1 MSDHASLDRTA
12 RPGTVYLV
20 GAGPGDPGLMT
31 VRGRALL
38 ADCDAV
44 VYDALVD
51 IGSHLGQVEGGNWRG
66 AAERE
71 PAELHF
77 VGKRGG
83 DETSARQSDINDL
96 LIRLARDGKAVVR
109 LKGGDPFVFGR
120 GSEEAQALAAAA
132 ISFEVIPG
140 VTAGIGAPAYAGIPV
155 THRGLSGA
163 VTFVTGHE
171 DPTRDDVETDWASLG
186 RAGGTV
192 VLYMAVRRLP
202 TIVRALMGGGMAGN
216 TPAAAIRWG
225 TTSQQETVVATL
237 DTIVDRIEAASLTAP
252 VITVIGRTVALREQI
267 RWFDQP
273 DRFPLRGLRVLVT
286 RASSQPP
293 ALSQR
298 LRSLGAL
305 VTESPA
311 TRIERLDPARLVA
324 TLSRLAEYRYLVLTS
339 QSAVRIVWDALRE
352 AGLDA
357 RALAGVTIAAVG
369 PATAHALLECGIAVD
384 LSPPQ
389 FVAEAVL
396 ESMRARAD
404 LRGAR
409 VLYPAAQGARSVLP
423 DGLRES
429 GASVDVIPIYRSV
442 YAGDG
447 ATALREIVNA
457 GALDVATFASGA
469 AVRGFVEAVGAEAA
483 IRVPSVTMG
492 PITSEAARSAGLS
505 VIGEAEVSTIDG
517 LVQAVMRS
525 DPR

>member
-1 MSDHASLDRTA
+1 MSDHAFLDRTA

-51 IGSHLGQVEGGNWRG
+51 IESHLPQLEDGERRATAG
-66 AAERE
+66 RE

-96 LIRLARDGKAVVR
+96 LVRLAQGGKAVVR

-120 GSEEAQALAAAA
+120 GSEEAQALATAAVA
-132 ISFEVIPG
+132 FEVVPG

-171 DPTRDDVETDWASLG
+171 DPARDDHETDWASLG

-202 TIVRALMGGGMAGN
+202 TIVRALMAGGMAAE

-225 TTSQQETVVATL
+225 TTFSRRQWL
-237 DTIVDRIEAASLTAP
+237 RRWGRSLIVSKPHHSTAP
-252 VITVIGRTVALREQI
+252 VITVIGRTVALRDQI
-267 RWFDQP
+267 RWFDQL

-293 ALSQR
+293 ALSHR

-311 TRIERLDPARLVA
+311 TRIERLDQTGLTVA
-324 TLSRLAEYRYLVLTS
+324 LSRIAEYRYLVLTS
-339 QSAVRIVWDALRE
+339 QSAVRIVWGALRD

-357 RALAGVTIAAVG
+357 RALAGVTVAAVG
-369 PATAHALLECGIAVD
+369 PATAQALLECGIAVD
-384 LSPPQ
+384 VSPPQ

-396 ESMRARAD
+396 DSLRARGGEGGRSP
-404 LRGAR
+404 RGAG
-409 VLYPAAQGARSVLP
+409 PLP
-423 DGLRES
+423 G
-429 GASVDVIPIYRSV
+429 G
-442 YAGDG
+442 
-447 ATALREIVNA
+447 
-457 GALDVATFASGA
+457 
-469 AVRGFVEAVGAEAA
+469 
-483 IRVPSVTMG
+483 
-492 PITSEAARSAGLS
+492 
-505 VIGEAEVSTIDG
+505 
-517 LVQAVMRS
+517 
-525 DPR
+525 